1 MRAKIYSFTNF
12 NDDGLIDVYVD
23 KSMLKVICDCLEE
36 EIANMCDP
44 ETYNQMIQLIRD
56 YQTITEKMDEP
67 IGKTE

>member
-56 YQTITEKMDEP
+56 YQTIAEKMDEP